1 MKWTFTDTQRLD
13 WLIKQGHPGVVEGI
27 GLNEAAW
34 ESAMNFVGKI
44 DDQTD
49 KSCVRAAIDGCI
61 IAENIE
67 HGEKHHE

>member
-1 MKWTFTDTQRLD
+1 MITDTQRLD
-13 WLIKQGHPGVVEGI
+13 WLIKQGPPGACHDDEI

-34 ESAMNFVGKI
+34 ESATNFVGEI

-49 KSCVRAAIDGCI
+49 KSCIRAAIDECI

-67 HGEKHHE
+67 HG